1 MKKAMIVI
9 VLLLLTAAVTHPF
22 ELKVAPEVGPSAFVK
37 WVPPLIPVQ
46 FFIDSKGSDNVPF
59 AQSSD
64 AIKKAFN
71 TWQGIP
77 GHTMRFTFA
86 GTKTGA
92 VASTTDQQN
101 VVVWIEKNWPDSSF
115 ILAVTKT
122 SFLLQDPP
130 NLVDADIVVNGVNFQ
145 WTTNSPTPAG
155 KVDIE
160 ATIQHEIG
168 HMIGLQHSQLKNAKM
183 LPSAS
188 SSRTLST
195 DEQAGI
201 RFLYPPAPTTDFKIL
216 SPGNGAILLGGPNPQ
231 SLGFPLVTYRWSIPA
246 GLSNFTVQFSSANT
260 FSPASKVKS
269 FPRGASDSLAEST
282 TIRTQLKNLAG
293 TARKLFWRVQADSAA
308 GKKTTTV
315 TSFTFE

>member
-1 MKKAMIVI
+1 MKKPIIAII
-9 VLLLLTAAVTHPF
+9 LLLLIANVTHPF
-22 ELKVAPEVGPSAFVK
+22 ELKVAPEVGPTAFVK

-59 AQSSD
+59 AQTSD

-71 TWQGIP
+71 TWQGIS

-86 GTKTGA
+86 GNKTGA

-101 VVVWIEKNWPDSSF
+101 VIVWIEKNWPDSSF
-115 ILAVTKT
+115 LLAVTKT
-122 SFLLQDPP
+122 SFLLQNPP

-145 WTTNSPTPAG
+145 WSVATPTPGG

-168 HMIGLQHSQLKNAKM
+168 HMIGLQHSSVKAAKM

-188 SSRTLST
+188 SSRLLST

-201 RFLYPPAPTTDFKIL
+201 RFLYPAAPATDFKVL
-216 SPGNGAILLGGPNPQ
+216 SPANGAVLLGGPNPT
-231 SLGFPLVTYRWSIPA
+231 SLGFPLITYRWSTPV
-246 GLSNFTVQFSSANT
+246 GFSNFTAQFSSVGT

-269 FPRGASDSLAEST
+269 FALGASGSLAETT

-293 TARKLFWRVQADSAA
+293 TTKKLFWRVQADTTA
-308 GKKTTTV
+308 GKKSTPV
-315 TSFTFE
+315 VSFTFE

>member
-1 MKKAMIVI
+1 MRKIAITI
-9 VLLLLTAAVTHPF
+9 ILLLLTAGITHPF
-22 ELKVAPEVGPSAFVK
+22 ELKVAQEVGPSAFVK

-46 FFIDSKGSDNVPF
+46 FFIDSKGSDNVSF
-59 AQSSD
+59 AQTSQ
-64 AIKKAFN
+64 AIKNAFN
-71 TWQGIP
+71 TWQSIP

-101 VVVWIEKNWPDSSF
+101 VIVWIEKNWPDSSF

-122 SFLLQDPP
+122 SFLLQNPP

-145 WTTNSPTPAG
+145 WSATSPAPSG

-188 SSRTLST
+188 PSRVLST

-201 RFLYPPAPTTDFKIL
+201 RFLYPAAPVTEFKIL
-216 SPGNGAILLGGPNPQ
+216 SPGDGSILLGGPNPQ

-246 GLSNFTVQFSSANT
+246 GLSNFTVQFSSAAT

-269 FPRGASDSLAEST
+269 FPRGASDSLAETT
-282 TIRTQLKNLAG
+282 TIRTQLKNLSG
-293 TARKLFWRVQADSAA
+293 TAKKLFWRVQADSTA

-315 TSFTFE
+315 ASFTFE

>member
-1 MKKAMIVI
+1 MKKITIAIF
-9 VLLLLTAAVTHPF
+9 LLLLVANVTHPF
-22 ELKVAPEVGPSAFVK
+22 ELKVAPEIGPTAFVK

-46 FFIDSKGSDNVPF
+46 FFIDTKGSDNVPF
-59 AQSSD
+59 AQTSD

-71 TWQGIP
+71 TWQGVS

-86 GTKTGA
+86 GTKSGA

-115 ILAVTKT
+115 VLAVTKT
-122 SFLLQDPP
+122 SFLLQNPP

-145 WTTNSPTPAG
+145 WSAATPTPTG

-168 HMIGLQHSQLKNAKM
+168 HMIGLQHSSVKAAKM

-188 SSRTLST
+188 NSRVLSV

-201 RFLYPPAPTTDFKIL
+201 RFLYPPAPATDFKIL
-216 SPGNGAILLGGPNPQ
+216 SPANGSILVGGPNPQ
-231 SLGFPLVTYRWSIPA
+231 SLGFPLVTYRWSAPV
-246 GLSNFTVQFSSANT
+246 GFSNFIAQFSPVST

-269 FPRGASDSLAEST
+269 FNQGSSASLAET
-282 TIRTQLKNLAG
+282 TTTRTQLKNLAG
-293 TARKLFWRVQADSAA
+293 TAKKLFWRVQADTTG

-315 TSFTFE
+315 STFTFE